1 VRRSRVYL
9 RVCAFCRNTLF
20 IVHGDRLDESTVAS
34 ISDALLVPICLDVFA
49 TFFLANGQNRSF
61 YFYFQSP
68 RPFMAVG
75 PTHRPG
81 FKELGNVVGMEFRAI
96 LGSRNVIFKK
106 GM

>member
-1 VRRSRVYL
+1 MP
-9 RVCAFCRNTLF
+9 NF
-20 IVHGDRLDESTVAS
+20 IIFSNPL
-34 ISDALLVPICLDVFA
+34 
-49 TFFLANGQNRSF
+49 
-61 YFYFQSP
+61 
-68 RPFMAVG
+68 PFMVVG

>member
-1 VRRSRVYL
+1 MPICMDVS
-9 RVCAFCRNTLF
+9 ATLF
-20 IVHGDRLDESTVAS
+20 SQIAK
-34 ISDALLVPICLDVFA
+34 ICPFLL
-49 TFFLANGQNRSF
+49 FFQTPL
-61 YFYFQSP
+61 
-68 RPFMAVG
+68 PFMAVG

>member
-1 VRRSRVYL
+1 MRRSRVYL
-9 RVCAFCRNTLF
+9 RVRAFCRNALF

-34 ISDALLVPICLDVFA
+34 ISDALLMPICLDVFA
-49 TFFLANGQNRSF
+49 TYFLANGQNRSSF
-61 YFYFQSP
+61 FDFQSP

-81 FKELGNVVGMEFRAI
+81 FGELGNVVGMEFRAI
-96 LGSRNVIFKK
+96 LGCRNVIFKT